1 VLSRQLLWMKE
12 VLTFQKRGKESPSI
26 SSIMSLIL
34 VAGLVAAGAAVFAGR
49 RVLTPRCPRC
59 RSREWDR
66 RLCAPL
72 LFCRRCASRIDHT
85 GRLCN

>member
-1 VLSRQLLWMKE
+1 
-12 VLTFQKRGKESPSI
+12 
-26 SSIMSLIL
+26 MSLTLI
-34 VAGLVAAGAAVFAGR
+34 AGLAVVGVSVLAGR

-59 RSREWDR
+59 RSKEWDR

-85 GRLCN
+85 GKLYN